1 MTDKLF
7 FSLFSAALSSPDRDA
22 FVSDW
27 SLSSVWGD
35 TPDADIPADR
45 IDLLA
50 RLWDAAH
57 LTIRDI
63 RQHTGLSQAAF
74 ATRYCIPT
82 RTLEDWERG
91 VRSCPDYLRLLL
103 AQAILADPEVLVL
116 VEPTSAV
123 DAHTEARISERLAE
137 HRRGRTTVVTTAS
150 PLLLHRAMESLIAG
164 PKNKKLWPVL
174 PVATQVRSVIVRDK
188 VAQVD
193 FSADLVAQKGG
204 GSAREI
210 LAVSAIVYTLT
221 EFPEVERVQ
230 ILIEGKKVATLY
242 GHMDLS
248 EPLGRMAG
256 LLKE

>member
-35 TPDADIPADR
+35 APDADIPADR
-45 IDLLA
+45 IDLLV

-103 AQAILADPEVLVL
+103 AQVTGLY
-116 VEPTSAV
+116 
-123 DAHTEARISERLAE
+123 AR
-137 HRRGRTTVVTTAS
+137 
-150 PLLLHRAMESLIAG
+150 P
-164 PKNKKLWPVL
+164 
-174 PVATQVRSVIVRDK
+174 
-188 VAQVD
+188 
-193 FSADLVAQKGG
+193 
-204 GSAREI
+204 
-210 LAVSAIVYTLT
+210 
-221 EFPEVERVQ
+221 
-230 ILIEGKKVATLY
+230 
-242 GHMDLS
+242 
-248 EPLGRMAG
+248 
-256 LLKE
+256 